1 MLEITFDNFIL
12 LTAPLVSEAPTTVD
26 RTVDF
31 VRNVH
36 LKNVF
41 DAVFVLLLL
50 YGIYA
55 IVIKN
60 IFSRIMM
67 VNSVNKGR
75 QYAAQQIIKYL
86 FFILGTILVLDNFG
100 IDITALLLGSAA
112 LLVGVGIGL
121 QKTFNDLISGLILLF
136 EGTISVGDIVNV
148 HGTVATVSKIGI
160 RTSTV
165 ETRDNIKVII
175 PNSQFIEQDVINWT
189 HDNKIARFGVNVSV
203 AYGSDLDLVKKCLL
217 EVIAKNPNV
226 LDSPPP
232 AVIFTN
238 FGDSALDFQLSFWS
252 KNFWNIEGT
261 KSDIR
266 FAIDKIFRENE
277 IEIPFPQQDLH
288 IKSTGLPVSKKG
300 TIGFGKKQDN

>member
-1 MLEITFDNFIL
+1 MSLNLLDNLIL
-12 LTAPLVSEAPTTVD
+12 LTPKLVTEGPTTVD

-31 VRNVH
+31 FKGVNM
-36 LKNVF
+36 KNLF
-41 DAVFVLLLL
+41 DAFFVLLLL
-50 YGIYA
+50 YGIYE

-60 IFSRIMM
+60 ILLRIMKS
-67 VNSVNKGR
+67 NAVNKGR
-75 QYAAQQIIKYL
+75 QYAAQQIIKYV
-86 FFILGTILVLDNFG
+86 FFILGTILILDNFG

-148 HGTVATVSKIGI
+148 HGMVATVSKIGI

-165 ETRDNIKVII
+165 ETRDNIKMII
-175 PNSQFIEQDVINWT
+175 PNSQFIEEDVVNWT
-189 HDNKIARFGVNVSV
+189 HDNKIARFDVKVGV

-217 EVIAKNPNV
+217 EVTKKNPNI
-226 LDSPPP
+226 LDSPP
-232 AVIFTN
+232 ASVLFTN
-238 FGDSALDFQLSFWS
+238 FGDSALDFELQFWS

-266 FAIDKIFRENE
+266 FSIEKTFREND
-277 IEIPFPQQDLH
+277 IEIPFPQRDLH
-288 IKSTGLPVSKKG
+288 IKSTGLPTITKG
-300 TIGFGKKQDN
+300 PVGFGNRN